1 MSSAIA
7 LAVGLALLCAGAGLL
22 LWQRA
27 QQRTSRERVT
37 RFVDSRVAAANPGA
51 ATAVV
56 GTAGFS
62 SGGFAGATAGGAA
75 GGAKGALK
83 GASKG
88 ASNADS
94 LRAAYVGGNVATR
107 GGAGST
113 ASAGSASAAVPVS
126 TLQRWRLRLALAF
139 QHTLSRAGIV
149 DARKPL
155 AFIGFVTFALTLW
168 ALILGGAAAAI
179 AMLVAITVFVA
190 FILSMRMQ
198 RRRTRIVAQLPSFLD
213 GIVRLI
219 VLGNSVPAAFQA
231 ALVTTEAPLRE
242 CLDHVSRMLRSG
254 VEIDRALHQ
263 VSQVYRTG
271 ELELVGA
278 VLRLSVRYGGRADV
292 MLERMATFMRDL
304 EQAQRELVAMSAE
317 TRLSAWVLALLP
329 IAIGGFLIVTNP
341 KYFGAMWNDGSG
353 RMLVY
358 VAVGLQVAGAF
369 LLYRLTRIR
378 GVM

>member
-1 MSSAIA
+1 MSSLLA
-7 LAVGLALLCAGAGLL
+7 LAVGLALLCAGGGLM

-27 QQRTSRERVT
+27 QQRTARERVS
-37 RFVDSRVAAANPGA
+37 RFVDSRVAAA
-51 ATAVV
+51 
-56 GTAGFS
+56 S
-62 SGGFAGATAGGAA
+62 QGGAA
-75 GGAKGALK
+75 GAVAGGAGGASVSGSQGVGAKHDAM
-83 GASKG
+83 
-88 ASNADS
+88 
-94 LRAAYVGGNVATR
+94 RAAYVGGNASTR
-107 GGAGST
+107 GGAV
-113 ASAGSASAAVPVS
+113 AGGNQAANAAAAS
-126 TLQRWRLRLALAF
+126 TLQRWRVRLALAF

-155 AFIGFVTFALTLW
+155 AFIGFVTVALTLW
-168 ALILGGAAAAI
+168 AFILGGVPAAI
-179 AMLVAITVFVA
+179 AMLAAVLACVA
-190 FILSMRMQ
+190 FALSMRMQ
-198 RRRTRIVAQLPSFLD
+198 RRRARLVTQLPSFLD

-263 VSQVYRTG
+263 VSQVYRTK

-304 EQAQRELVAMSAE
+304 EQAQRELTAMSAE

-329 IAIGGFLIVTNP
+329 LGIAGFLILTNP
-341 KYFGAMWNDGSG
+341 VYFGSMWNDDGG
-353 RMLVY
+353 RKLVY
-358 VAVGLQVAGAF
+358 LAVALQVSGAF
-369 LLYRLTRIR
+369 LLHRLTRLK
-378 GVM
+378 GAL

>member
-1 MSSAIA
+1 MSSVLA
-7 LAVGLALLCAGAGLL
+7 LAVGLALLCAGAGLM

-37 RFVDSRVAAANPGA
+37 RFVDSRVAAASQGA
-51 ATAVV
+51 
-56 GTAGFS
+56 S
-62 SGGFAGATAGGAA
+62 LGATAGGPGA
-75 GGAKGALK
+75 GGFGGAGASGVKGAQ
-83 GASKG
+83 GAQGSKSA
-88 ASNADS
+88 ASRNDGM
-94 LRAAYVGGNVATR
+94 RAAYVGGNATTR
-107 GGAGST
+107 GGAV
-113 ASAGSASAAVPVS
+113 SAGGAASAANAVPASFV
-126 TLQRWRLRLALAF
+126 QRWRVWLSLAF

-155 AFIGFVTFALTLW
+155 VFIGFVAFALTLW
-168 ALILGGAAAAI
+168 AFTLGGGLAAI
-179 AMLVAITVFVA
+179 AMLAAVMAFVA
-190 FILSMRMQ
+190 FALSMRMQ
-198 RRRTRIVAQLPSFLD
+198 RRRARLVMQLPSFLD

-263 VSQVYRTG
+263 VSQVYRAR

-304 EQAQRELVAMSAE
+304 EQAQRELTAMSAE

-329 IAIGGFLIVTNP
+329 IGIAGFLILTNP
-341 KYFGAMWNDGSG
+341 VYFGAMWHDDSG
-353 RMLVY
+353 RKLVY
-358 VAVGLQVAGAF
+358 LAVGLQVCGAF
-369 LLYRLTRIR
+369 LLHRLTRLKAAI
-378 GVM
+378 